1 LTPISKLGYLVF
13 KTTQVHNRANKM
25 KITKSMQKKIFGNL
39 SYKIIVYSV
48 LLFAS
53 SNSIAQTKIV
63 GIITSNYGKTVPAV
77 EIYNKTSGTKSF
89 SNSEGEFSLELEKSG
104 SYDLV
109 FYKESFSIL
118 EKTLSTSDENVIIIL
133 DKVTNLSEV
142 VIRKQKEKIFAL
154 NKLKDIDE
162 TAIYAGKKTEVISIN
177 KLTANKATNNARQIF
192 AQVVGLT
199 INESS
204 DGGLQLSIGGRGL
217 NPNRTSNFNTRQNGY
232 DISADVLGY
241 PESYYAT
248 PTEAL
253 EEIQV
258 VRGAASLQY
267 GTQFGGLVNFK
278 TKTQSTKP
286 IEFVTRNT
294 LGSYNLYT
302 NFSSLSGT
310 NGKFSYYTFYN
321 FKKGDGFRPN
331 SEFKS
336 NNYFANLNYQFT
348 PKTSLHFDYT
358 YFDYLA
364 QQAGGLTDKMFNE
377 DPTQSNRARNWF
389 TVNWNLFALRF
400 KHKFDN
406 NADFSLQLFGLD
418 ASRKAVGFRSNR
430 VSNPDIE
437 GTVRDLILGNFVNW
451 GAEARY
457 LKQYKIN
464 DNTSAFLIGA
474 KYYQS
479 RNTGIQGP
487 GSSGSDANFN
497 LANAEFPFYPYQSDY
512 TFPNLNFAVFGENIF
527 KLTPRF
533 SVTPGFRFEKIKTQ
547 AIGSYR
553 KINLDLAGNV
563 ILDETIYEDNIKDRN
578 IVLLGIGLSYKP
590 QNRIEFYGNLS
601 QNYRSVTFN
610 DIRTVSPSQVI
621 DPNITDEK
629 GFTSDV
635 GIRGQINNKVTFDAS
650 AYALYYNDKI
660 GEYETK
666 NPNGSAAIV
675 RYRANIGTAITYG
688 FETMFDWSVSKTLF
702 EEKEDFV
709 WNVFSNIA
717 LTDSEYLK
725 SDAPN
730 IEGNKV
736 EFVPLY
742 NIKSGT
748 GIGYKNFMTSLQ
760 FTYVSSQFTEANNSK
775 TDVND
780 NTYGIFGQIPS
791 YYVADISTS
800 YRWKKFKL
808 EAGIT
813 NFTNN
818 SYFTRRAT
826 GYPGPGIIPSD
837 QRTFYTTLEFV
848 F

>member
-1 LTPISKLGYLVF
+1 L
-13 KTTQVHNRANKM
+13 R
-25 KITKSMQKKIFGNL
+25 NL
-39 SYKIIVYSV
+39 SYKTTIYLI
-48 LLFAS
+48 LLFS
-53 SNSIAQTKIV
+53 SINSISQTKII
-63 GIITSNYGKTVPAV
+63 GTITSNYGKIVPFV

-89 SNSEGEFSLELEKSG
+89 SNSKGEFSLELEKPG
-104 SYDLV
+104 SYELV
-109 FYKESFSIL
+109 FYKESYSIL
-118 EKTLSTSDENVIIIL
+118 EKTVTTTDENINITL
-133 DKVTNLSEV
+133 DEVTNLSEV
-142 VIRKQKEKIFAL
+142 VINKQKDKIFAL

-162 TAIYAGKKTEVISIN
+162 TAIYAGKKTEVISIS
-177 KLTANKATNNARQIF
+177 KITANKATNNTRQIF

-217 NPNRTSNFNTRQNGY
+217 DPNRTSNFNTRQNGY

-248 PTEAL
+248 PTEGL

-278 TKTQSTKP
+278 TKSPSSKP

-358 YFDYLA
+358 HFDYLA
-364 QQAGGLTDKMFNE
+364 QQAGGLTDEMFE
-377 DPTQSNRARNWF
+377 QDPTQSNRTRNWF
-389 TVNWNLFALRF
+389 DVNWNLFALRF

-418 ASRKAVGFRSNR
+418 ASRKTVGFRPER
-430 VSNPDIE
+430 IDLPDPT
-437 GTVRDLILGNFVNW
+437 GTVRDLISGDFVNW

-457 LKQYKIN
+457 LKRYTLN
-464 DNTSAFLIGA
+464 ANSNAFLIGA
-474 KYYQS
+474 KYYQAN
-479 RNTGIQGP
+479 NTGIQGP
-487 GSSGSDANFN
+487 GSAGSDANFN
-497 LANAEFPFYPYQSDY
+497 LATDEFPFYPNQSDY
-512 TFPNLNFAVFGENIF
+512 KYPNLNFSVFGENIF
-527 KLTPRF
+527 KINSNF
-533 SVTPGFRFEKIKTQ
+533 SITPGFRFENIKTQ
-547 AIGSYR
+547 AVGYYR
-553 KINLDLAGNV
+553 EINEDLAGNI
-563 ILDETIYEDNIKDRN
+563 ILDKVTYEDIVKNRN
-578 IVLLGIGLSYKP
+578 FILLGIGLSYKE
-590 QNRIEFYGNLS
+590 QNGIEFYGNIS

-610 DIRTVSPSQVI
+610 DIRTVNSNQVI
-621 DPNITDEK
+621 SPDLSDEK
-629 GFTSDV
+629 GYTSDIGV
-635 GIRGQINNKVTFDAS
+635 RGQINNQIKFDS
-650 AYALYYNDKI
+650 SIYTLYYNDKI
-660 GEYETK
+660 GTYPTEINKEYK
-666 NPNGSAAIV
+666 LV
-675 RYRANIGTAITYG
+675 RDNIGTAITYG
-688 FETMFDWSVSKTLF
+688 FETILDWSVNKTF
-702 EEKEDFV
+702 FKENTDFT
-709 WNVFSNIA
+709 WNAFSNIA

-725 SDAPN
+725 SEKPD
-730 IEGNKV
+730 IEGNEV

-742 NIKSGT
+742 NIKIGT
-748 GIGYKNFMTSLQ
+748 GIGYKNFMSSVQLTYISDQ
-760 FTYVSSQFTEANNSK
+760 FTDAANSEIS
-775 TDVND
+775 
-780 NTYGIFGQIPS
+780 TYGIRKGIAGPIPA